1 MGHFLATMR
10 ARGYI
15 ARVYLI
21 GLPLL
26 RQIRQHPDHVKPIYI
41 LDYPSL
47 YSRAPYPPFSFHG
60 LPTLSCITLHLS
72 CFCSDLADTL
82 HLPPASFLQP

>member
-26 RQIRQHPDHVKPIYI
+26 RQIRQHPDHVKPIYT

-47 YSRAPYPPFSFHG
+47 YSRAPYPPFF
-60 LPTLSCITLHLS
+60 LSWTTYSVLRYIPFIL
-72 CFCSDLADTL
+72 
-82 HLPPASFLQP
+82 FLF